1 MSQHIGPRIITGTG
15 GSIKRVGNYRTHT
28 FPPEIVSE
36 DLILHFDA
44 GNPLSYPGTGNS
56 VIDLSGHG
64 HNGTLTNSPSY
75 LTQDSGV
82 FDFDGVNSYIT
93 TGYTREDL
101 GNKFSLT
108 AWFRYDGSDSR
119 TYSAIIGGLEPG
131 QGTEFFLGKDSGNL
145 NFGVQ
150 DGQYTGNYVPAAS
163 HTMFNGNWHQMV
175 YTFNNGTT
183 KIYQDGVYKNGMTR
197 TGCNAAEEIIIGHE
211 AEGSFG
217 WEGQISVVTF
227 HTRVLLQEEITR
239 NYNALK
245 NRYYTYTDTF
255 TPTCA
260 GNTGK
265 IELLCVAGGGGGG
278 TCRQGDGGGGGG
290 GAGGLIYNSAFLV
303 NTDTSISL
311 SVGKGGAGSTSNTSN
326 GNSGVNSTFGSLTAI
341 GGGGG
346 GSTRDSTSL
355 PTGGSGGGAG
365 SDAGSDT
372 GGSGTAGQGFAGGNN
387 TTGNN
392 GAGGGG
398 AGGKGSSVANV
409 SPDIGTGGDG
419 LSYSTSGSSQYYAG
433 GGGGGQYSS
442 GTGVAGKGGLGGAG
456 DGGKGEEG
464 KSAIPGTGSG
474 GGGGGMISGTADKQG
489 GNGGSGKII
498 VRYPAIDY
506 SSEVLIVGAGGGG
519 GGASGSSSA
528 GPRGGGGA
536 GGLIYHSNYHIK
548 AGQTYEIFVGEGGVG
563 GNNGE
568 DGQNGQDSRM
578 GEFLA
583 FGGGFGAGYTSSS
596 NNRVGGNGG
605 SGGGSSYVAARSTGI
620 QGQGNAGGSG
630 SATYNGAGG
639 GGGAGEPGF
648 DPPAGDAAANG
659 GDGLAYSITGTS
671 TYYAGGGGTG
681 RYPANGSI
689 DGTGGLGGGGNGS
702 RGNDG
707 SATSG
712 TDGLGGGGGG
722 AGASISSAG
731 DGGNGVV
738 IIAYRGPQR
747 ATGGTIDSTSR
758 PGYTL
763 HKFTTDGRHLFI
775 A

>member
-93 TGYTREDL
+93 TGYTRGDL
-101 GNKFSLT
+101 VNKFSLT

-346 GSTRDSTSL
+346 GSTRDSTSRQEDLEAVLDQMQDPTLADQELQAKDL
-355 PTGGSGGGAG
+355 PEVITPQETMALE
-365 SDAGSDT
+365 A
-372 GGSGTAGQGFAGGNN
+372 
-387 TTGNN
+387 
-392 GAGGGG
+392 
-398 AGGKGSSVANV
+398 
-409 SPDIGTGGDG
+409 
-419 LSYSTSGSSQYYAG
+419 
-433 GGGGGQYSS
+433 
-442 GTGVAGKGGLGGAG
+442 
-456 DGGKGEEG
+456 
-464 KSAIPGTGSG
+464 
-474 GGGGGMISGTADKQG
+474 
-489 GNGGSGKII
+489 
-498 VRYPAIDY
+498 
-506 SSEVLIVGAGGGG
+506 EVLVEKDHQQLMFHPILELVEMDYPTRRREARNIM
-519 GGASGSSSA
+519 
-528 GPRGGGGA
+528 P
-536 GGLIYHSNYHIK
+536 
-548 AGQTYEIFVGEGGVG
+548 E
-563 GNNGE
+563 
-568 DGQNGQDSRM
+568 
-578 GEFLA
+578 
-583 FGGGFGAGYTSSS
+583 
-596 NNRVGGNGG
+596 
-605 SGGGSSYVAARSTGI
+605 VAAADNIAVALVQPERADQEAPETAVKEKK
-620 QGQGNAGGSG
+620 GNLQ
-630 SATYNGAGG
+630 YQVLV
-639 GGGAGEPGF
+639 
-648 DPPAGDAAANG
+648 
-659 GDGLAYSITGTS
+659 LAE
-671 TYYAGGGGTG
+671 AE
-681 RYPANGSI
+681 AE
-689 DGTGGLGGGGNGS
+689 
-702 RGNDG
+702 
-707 SATSG
+707 
-712 TDGLGGGGGG
+712 
-722 AGASISSAG
+722 
-731 DGGNGVV
+731 
-738 IIAYRGPQR
+738 
-747 ATGGTIDSTSR
+747 
-758 PGYTL
+758 
-763 HKFTTDGRHLFI
+763 
-775 A
+775 